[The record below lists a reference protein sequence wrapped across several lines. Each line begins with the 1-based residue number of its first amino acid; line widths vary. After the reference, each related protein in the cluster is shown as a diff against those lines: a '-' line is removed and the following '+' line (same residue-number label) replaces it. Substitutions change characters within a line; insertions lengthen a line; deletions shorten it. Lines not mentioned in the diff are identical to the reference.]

1 MSAVLDPAKAAPGA
15 TAGPV
20 PPGARFGPPEGG
32 WRLRLYR
39 VIFES
44 ETPAG
49 RAFDVALIVA
59 ILSSV
64 AAVMAESVDAVNQRH
79 GAALQVLEWLF
90 TALFTAEYALRLACV
105 RHPLLYARSFFG
117 VVDLLSILPAYV
129 SLLWPGAHYFLDVR
143 VLRLLRIFRI
153 FKLVAYVGEY
163 RALALALAASRRKI
177 LVFLSIVLMVVLV
190 MGTLMYVVEGPA
202 NGYTSIPVAVYW
214 AIVTMTTV
222 GYGDIAPKTDLG
234 RVVASMMMLLGWGI
248 LAVPTG
254 IVSAE
259 MTALRFGGNR
269 AASHH
274 CPACGR
280 ESHEP
285 DATYCSHC
293 GAGLREPR
301 HDGSPRS
308 P

>member
-1 MSAVLDPAKAAPGA
+1 MPATVQPAPPAPGA
-15 TAGPV
+15 PV
-20 PPGARFGPPEGG
+20 ETTPPGARFGPPEGG

-44 ETPAG
+44 DTPAG
-49 RAFDVALIVA
+49 RAFDVALIAA

-64 AAVMAESVDAVNQRH
+64 AAVMAESVDLVNRRH
-79 GAALQVLEWLF
+79 GAALLALEWLF
-90 TALFTAEYALRLACV
+90 TGLFTAEYALRLACV

-129 SLLWPGAHYFLDVR
+129 SLLWPEAHYFLDVR

-163 RALALALAASRRKI
+163 RALAPALAASRRKI
-177 LVFLSIVLMVVLV
+177 LVFLSIVLMIVLV
-190 MGTLMYVVEGPA
+190 MGTLMYVVEGPE

-259 MTALRFGGNR
+259 MTALRFGGAR
-269 AASHH
+269 ADSHH

-280 ESHEP
+280 ESHDH
-285 DATYCSHC
+285 DAAYCSHC
-293 GAGLREPR
+293 GVVLREPR
-301 HDGSPRS
+301 HD
-308 P
+308 